1 LYTILSKK
9 GFIMKNLLLIIGIF
23 LLLTSTAQSQQDK
36 RQPRVPSITVNGEA
50 MISAEPDQAHID
62 IGVVTQARSAPDASR
77 ENAERLSRVLAE
89 VKKLLG
95 KGDEVKTSGYS
106 LTPNYRYPQGGK
118 PEIVGYTVSN
128 TVRIKTNTLD
138 LVSRLI
144 DSAMQ
149 AGANNVNRLVFT
161 LKDEQGAQLEALRQ
175 ASAKARTKAEAIAAS
190 LGLKIV
196 RIASIN
202 EGERT
207 IQPIYRQAM
216 AARGE
221 ALAAQAPT
229 PVEPGTVDVRSTV
242 SLTAEVSEK

>member
-1 LYTILSKK
+1 MKSLFLS
-9 GFIMKNLLLIIGIF
+9 IAVVF
-23 LLLTSTAQSQQDK
+23 LLTRPADAQQRDN
-36 RQPRVPSITVNGEA
+36 RPRTPSITVNGEA
-50 MISAEPDQAHID
+50 TISAEPDQAQID
-62 IGVVTQARSAPDASR
+62 IGVVTQARSAPEASK

-118 PEIVGYTVSN
+118 PEIVGYTASN
-128 TVRIKTNTLD
+128 TVRIKTNALD
-138 LVSRLI
+138 LVGKLI
-144 DSAMQ
+144 DTSMQ

-175 ASAKARTKAEAIAAS
+175 ASGKAKVKAEAIAAS
-190 LGLKIV
+190 LGLKV
-196 RIASIN
+196 VKIASIT

-207 IQPIYRQAM
+207 IQPIFRQAM
-216 AARGE
+216 SARAEAAP
-221 ALAAQAPT
+221 APT
-229 PVEPGTVDVRSTV
+229 PVEPGTVEVRSTV